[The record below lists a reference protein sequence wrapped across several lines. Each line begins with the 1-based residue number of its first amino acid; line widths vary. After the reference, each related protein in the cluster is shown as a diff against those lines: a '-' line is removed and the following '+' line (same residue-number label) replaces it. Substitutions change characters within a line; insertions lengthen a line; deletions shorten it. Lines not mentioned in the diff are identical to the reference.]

1 MCDKATG
8 KNIFVSID
16 DVCVQKDADGL
27 YHIHV
32 GQQGVTGM
40 TIDQIDDLSVALGAA
55 LSAYVESEGI

>member
-1 MCDKATG
+1 MCNEEAG

-32 GQQGVTGM
+32 GQQGLTGVTM
-40 TIDQIDDLSVALGAA
+40 SQIDDLSVALRAA
-55 LSAYVESEGI
+55 LGAYIESEEI